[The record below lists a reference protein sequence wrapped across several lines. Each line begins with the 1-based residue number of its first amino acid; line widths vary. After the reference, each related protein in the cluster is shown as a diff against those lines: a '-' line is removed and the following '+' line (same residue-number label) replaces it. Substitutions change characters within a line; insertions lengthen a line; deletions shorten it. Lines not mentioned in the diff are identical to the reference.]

1 MKKEITR
8 LIFFILT
15 ISTFVTIF
23 IFSNQNGEESGE
35 TSRGFTK
42 MIIDVLP
49 ITKNLEEER
58 KVELIEKTQTCIR
71 KLAHFSIY
79 TVAGINL
86 MGFINTYERLN
97 QKNKIALVLLIGIAY
112 AISDEFHQMFT
123 GGRTPAIGDVFID
136 SMGILFGLTIFVK
149 VDKIRK
155 GKRNMSFI
163 Q

>member
-15 ISTFVTIF
+15 IATFVTIF
-23 IFSNQNGEESGE
+23 IFSNQNGQESGK

-49 ITKNLEEER
+49 ITKILEEER
-58 KVELIEKTQTCIR
+58 KVELIEKTQTLIR

-86 MGFINTYERLN
+86 MGFINTYERLK

-136 SMGILFGLTIFVK
+136 SMGILFGLTIFVI
-149 VDKIRK
+149 VDRIRK